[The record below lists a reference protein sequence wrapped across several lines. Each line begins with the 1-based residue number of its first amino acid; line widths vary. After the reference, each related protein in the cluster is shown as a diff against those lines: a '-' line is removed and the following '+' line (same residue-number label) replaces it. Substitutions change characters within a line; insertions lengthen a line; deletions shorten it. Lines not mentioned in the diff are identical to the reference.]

1 VEVDPRDL
9 RITELE
15 RLLTEALQ
23 RAEAQDKVIAA
34 QAARIAE
41 LERSNAELKARLGM
55 NSTNSSKPPSSD
67 GPGVERPQPKPTGR
81 KRGGQPGH
89 KGHERR
95 LVPPERVSHVVEC
108 KSDRCRRC
116 GLHLAP
122 DAQPQRFQVVEMPEI
137 QPDVTEYR
145 QHEQVC
151 ACGEVHRG
159 EVPSDV
165 LLHGF
170 GPRMAAYTALLT
182 ARFRLSKREA
192 AQMLELL
199 FGITLSAAS
208 VCALEREVS
217 AALEEPD
224 AQARALVREQAFAHA
239 DETGW
244 RLEKKLAWLWVAVT
258 SVVTVFRVAA
268 SRGSEIAQEILG
280 RDFAGILVSD
290 RWSGYRWVDPQR
302 RQLCWAHLLRDVL
315 GMIDRGGVGGALAT
329 KMLAEIRR
337 TFRWWHRIRDGTL
350 SREQYQRKMKPVRAR
365 FEALLAEAH
374 RSAEKKTSGMCKQIL
389 DLAPALWTFV
399 DVEGIEPTNNIAERT
414 VRHGVLWRKGSFG
427 NDSERG
433 ALFVERILTVNATLR
448 QHGRNP
454 LAFLFEAVC
463 ARREGRDAPAL
474 IPAQSAAAA

>member
-1 VEVDPRDL
+1 VELDPRDL
-9 RITELE
+9 RIAELE
-15 RLLTEALQ
+15 RLLSAAL
-23 RAEAQDKVIAA
+23 ALIDA
-34 QAARIAE
+34 QAERIAEQDARIAE
-41 LERSNAELKARLGM
+41 LDRSNAELKARLGM

-67 GPGVERPQPKPTGR
+67 GPGVQRPAHKPTGR

-89 KGHERR
+89 KGHERC
-95 LVPPERVSHVVEC
+95 LVPPERVSRVVDC

-116 GLHLAP
+116 GRSLSP
-122 DAQPQRFQVVEMPEI
+122 DPQPRRYQVVEMPEI
-137 QPDVTEYR
+137 QPDVSEYR
-145 QHEQVC
+145 QHVQVC
-151 ACGEVHRG
+151 ACGQEHCG
-159 EVPSDV
+159 EVPCDV

-170 GPRMAAYTALLT
+170 GPRMAAYAALLT

-217 AALEEPD
+217 AALEQPD
-224 AQARALVREQAFAHA
+224 AQARALVREQPFAHA

-244 RLEKKLAWLWVAVT
+244 RLEKMRAWLWVAVT
-258 SVVTVFRVAA
+258 SVVTVFRVAT
-268 SRGSEIAQEILG
+268 SRGSAIAQEILG

-290 RWSGYRWVDPQR
+290 RWSGYRWVDPHR

-315 GMIDRGGVGGALAT
+315 GMIDRGGVGGAVAT

-350 SREQYQRKMKPVRAR
+350 SREQFQRRMKPARAR

-374 RSAEKKTSGMCKQIL
+374 RSAEKKTAGMCGQIL

-399 DVEGIEPTNNIAERT
+399 DVEGIEPTNNIAERAG
-414 VRHGVLWRKGSFG
+414 RHAVLWRKGCFG
-427 NDSERG
+427 SDSERG
-433 ALFVERILTVNATLR
+433 ARFVERILTVNATLR

-463 ARREGRDAPAL
+463 ARRSGRPAPAL
-474 IPAQSAAAA
+474 IPTPSALAA